1 MAWYVRDGT
10 IFPLIWIEIT
20 ANDFNDDVLHK
31 LYLSTFGLDAIQL
44 ALKYGTL
51 LVSVTTF
58 SLIVGGVYYLN
69 NKREE
74 QQLEHSKSSAE
85 LEALNVA
92 TVPGHGNIIVVNVNV
107 TVTHQGE
114 QT

>member
-1 MAWYVRDGT
+1 MRDGT

-85 LEALNVA
+85 LEALNTA
-92 TVPGHGNIIVVNVNV
+92 TVAGHGNIIVVNVNV
-107 TVTHQGE
+107 TLTHQGE